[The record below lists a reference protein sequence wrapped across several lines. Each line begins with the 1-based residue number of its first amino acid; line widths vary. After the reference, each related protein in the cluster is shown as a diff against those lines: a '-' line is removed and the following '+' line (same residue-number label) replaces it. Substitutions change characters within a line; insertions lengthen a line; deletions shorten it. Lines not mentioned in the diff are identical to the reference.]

1 MIKTCKFIL
10 LALTFGLS
18 QNAFAQQKPNIIF
31 ILADDMG
38 YGDAGCYGSKL
49 INTPNI
55 DALAKGGMRFTD
67 FYAGS
72 TVCAPSRA
80 SLMTGQ
86 HTGHIFVR
94 GNGEVPLQADENTL
108 PQILHQAGYVNGM
121 VGKWGLGLA
130 GTSGAPEKKGWD
142 FFSGHLHHIE
152 GHFQHPD
159 SAWQMVQG
167 KSIKVAVPDKK
178 YANEWFKDEAIRFMQ
193 ENKSKPFFLY
203 VSFTLPHA
211 ELNPPTQ
218 FLKPYLNADGSSKF
232 APENAQPS
240 GLHYGPQPYPKAAY
254 AAMITQMDTYIGEI
268 RFQLSKLKLD
278 KNTIIIFTSD
288 NGTHIEGGRTKQDA
302 LAFFKSSGPLKGVK
316 RDLYD
321 GGIRE
326 PFIVNW
332 KSLVKSGTTNNY
344 VGAFWDILPTLSEIA
359 GLHKPAKTDGISF
372 LPTLLAKPQQ
382 KHAYLYW
389 EFIEGGYKQAVRMDN
404 WKAIRFY
411 KDKAPVRT
419 ELYNLATDIRE
430 TKNVA
435 EQYSNVVKKME
446 AIMDKEHTESKSP
459 LFRIK

>member
-1 MIKTCKFIL
+1 MRVKAYKAIL
-10 LALTFGLS
+10 FGLILGLS
-18 QNAFAQQKPNIIF
+18 QNGYAQQKPNIIF

-49 INTPNI
+49 IKTPNI
-55 DALAKGGMRFTD
+55 DALAKGGIRFTD

-86 HTGHIFVR
+86 HTGHTFIR
-94 GNGEVPLQADENTL
+94 GNGEVPLQENETIL

-130 GTSGAPEKKGWD
+130 GTSGVPEKKGWD
-142 FFSGHLHHIE
+142 FFSGHLHHEE

-159 SAWQMVQG
+159 SAWQMIQG
-167 KSIKVAVPDKK
+167 KSIKVVVPDKK
-178 YANEWFKDEAIRFMQ
+178 YVNEWFKDEAIRFVQ
-193 ENKSKPFFLY
+193 ENKKKPFFLY

-211 ELNPPTQ
+211 ELNPPQQ
-218 FLKPYLNADGSSKF
+218 FFKQYLNADGTSMF
-232 APENAQPS
+232 APEKAQPQ

-268 RFQLSKLKLD
+268 RAQLAKLKLD
-278 KNTIIIFTSD
+278 KNTIIIFASD
-288 NGTHIEGGRTKQDA
+288 NGTHIEGGRTKKDA
-302 LAFFKSSGPLKGVK
+302 LEFFKSSGPLKGVK

-332 KSLVKSGTTNNY
+332 PGKIKAATTSNF
-344 VGAFWDILPTLSEIA
+344 VGAFWDVLPTLSQVV
-359 GLHKPAKTDGISF
+359 GLKNIIQTDGISF
-372 LPTLLAKPQQ
+372 LPTLLGKGQQ
-382 KHAYLYW
+382 KHTYLYW
-389 EFIEGGYKQAVRMDN
+389 EFAEGGYKQAVRMGN

-411 KDKAPVRT
+411 KNKEAIRT
-419 ELYNLATDIRE
+419 ELYNLLSDIGE
-430 TKNVA
+430 KNDVSA
-435 EQYSNVVKKME
+435 QYPDIVKQIE
-446 AIMDKEHTESKSP
+446 NIMDKEHVESKNP
-459 LFRIK
+459 LF